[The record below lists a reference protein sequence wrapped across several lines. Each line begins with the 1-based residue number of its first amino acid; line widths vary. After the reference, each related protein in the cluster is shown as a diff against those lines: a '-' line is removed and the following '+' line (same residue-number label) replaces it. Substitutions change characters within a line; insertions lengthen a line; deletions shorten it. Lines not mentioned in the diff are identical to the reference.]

1 MASKPVILVT
11 RKLPPNVEARAACDY
26 DAKLNTKDAL
36 YDQAGLLAAAQE
48 AGADGLLVCP
58 TDKLTPAV
66 IAKLPERVKIA
77 ASFSVGHDH
86 VDLDAARARGL
97 MVTNTPDVLTDA
109 TADCAMLLL
118 LGAARRA
125 SEGERLMR
133 VATWGIWGPTAMLG
147 TQVAGKR
154 LGIFG
159 LGRIGRALAQRA
171 RGFEMEIH
179 YHDVARLPPELEA
192 GATFHETAET
202 MLPLCDFLSMHSP
215 ATPETQNWLDA
226 RRIALLPDGAIVVNT
241 SRGDVIHDD
250 DLIAALE
257 SGKLAAAGLDVYR
270 GEPDVH
276 PGYRALE
283 NTFLLPHM
291 GSGTRETR
299 DAMGFRA
306 LDNLDAFF
314 AGERPGDALT

>member
-1 MASKPVILVT
+1 MTSKPVILVS
-11 RKLPPNVEARAACDY
+11 RKLPPAVEARAARDF
-26 DAKLNTKDAL
+26 DARLNTKDVL
-36 YDQAGLLAAAQE
+36 YAQAGLLAAAAE
-48 AGADGLLVCP
+48 CGAEGLLICP
-58 TDKLTPAV
+58 TDKLDARL
-66 IAKLPERVKIA
+66 IANLPETVKIA
-77 ASFSVGHDH
+77 ASFSVGFDH
-86 VDLDAARARGL
+86 IDLAAAAARGL

-133 VATWGIWGPTAMLG
+133 AASWGTWGPTAMLG
-147 TQVAGKR
+147 TQVTGKR

-159 LGRIGRALAQRA
+159 MGRIGRALAQRA

-179 YHDVARLPPELEA
+179 YHDIAPLA
-192 GATFHETAET
+192 DDIAQGATYHAEVDG
-202 MLPLCDFLSMHSP
+202 LLAVSDFLSLHCPS
-215 ATPETQNWLDA
+215 TPETRSWLNA
-226 RRIALLPDGAIVVNT
+226 ERIARMPDGAIVVN
-241 SRGDVIHDD
+241 SARGDIVDD
-250 DLIAALE
+250 EALIAALK

-276 PGYRALE
+276 PGYRELD
-283 NTFLLPHM
+283 NTFLLPHL
-291 GSGTRETR
+291 GSATRETR

-314 AGERPGDALT
+314 AGKRPGDALT